1 MTPGPTRLPGAP
13 RVVGEEPRSG
23 EETDSCPGTPADP
36 TMGGNGCRCDNED
49 APSGPQMI
57 SVIVK

>member
-36 TMGGNGCRCDNED
+36 TMGGMAAGAIMKMLPP
-49 APSGPQMI
+49 APR
-57 SVIVK
+57 

>member
-36 TMGGNGCRCDNED
+36 TMGGMAAGAIMKMLPP
-49 APSGPQMI
+49 APRR
-57 SVIVK
+57 SVS